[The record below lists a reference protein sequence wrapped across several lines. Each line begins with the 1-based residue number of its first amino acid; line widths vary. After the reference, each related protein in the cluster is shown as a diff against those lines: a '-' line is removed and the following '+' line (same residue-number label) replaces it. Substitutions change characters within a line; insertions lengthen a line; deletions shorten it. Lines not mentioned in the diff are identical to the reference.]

1 MGVLG
6 PSPGNAPP
14 SETAVG
20 RIAAVPL
27 LYAVSRRPSSAARG
41 IRACFVKRGVIL
53 YTYDGDRLGTIHRVF
68 STLRDCAAIIEREA

>member
-20 RIAAVPL
+20 RVASAPL
-27 LYAVSRRPSSAARG
+27 PCAVSQRPSLAARG
-41 IRACFVKRGVIL
+41 LRACFVRWRVIL
-53 YTYDGDRLGTIHRVF
+53 YTYDGDHLVTIHRVF
-68 STLRDCAAIIEREA
+68 STLRDCAAIIEHEA